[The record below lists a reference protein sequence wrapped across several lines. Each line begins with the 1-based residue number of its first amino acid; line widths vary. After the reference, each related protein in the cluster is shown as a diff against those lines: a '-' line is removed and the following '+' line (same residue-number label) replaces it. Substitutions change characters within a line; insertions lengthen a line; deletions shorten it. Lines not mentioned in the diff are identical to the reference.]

1 VKKMKKVLIIV
12 LGLSLLMLSTILA
25 PIAMA
30 ATPKK
35 IPVVVT
41 RASNS
46 WTLGTDVWMGG
57 ENTWHSRNS
66 IVGGNAYT
74 ITSVSEGLYL
84 SGSNRGVVDQ
94 NLEIQGLFHGV
105 TPIGHGNSR
114 IDSTIT
120 ISDSTGKSGTFEGV
134 LHYSGEMLIYPSG
147 FLKGF
152 LAPYNAVSHG
162 IWHGTGDFQGWTYS
176 ANEEYINGVSQGI
189 AAYVLIP

>member
-1 VKKMKKVLIIV
+1 MKKMLIII

-25 PIAMA
+25 PLAMA

-35 IPVVVT
+35 ITVVVT
-41 RASNS
+41 RATNS

-74 ITSVSEGLYL
+74 ISSASEGLYL
-84 SGSNRGVVDQ
+84 SGSNQAVIDQ
-94 NLEIQGLFHGV
+94 NLEIQGLFRGV
-105 TPIGHGNSR
+105 TPIGRGNSR

-120 ISDSTGKSGTFEGV
+120 MSDSEGNRGTFEGV

-152 LAPYNAVSHG
+152 LTPYNAVAHG

-176 ANEEYINGVSQGI
+176 YDEEYINGVNQGTV
-189 AAYVLIP
+189 AYVLIP